1 MKIAKIK
8 WLIIFSMIASFFLVN
23 PLEAQTKPVTN
34 PNKLEIKASWV
45 AKKKKGTLTA
55 TRKDKAMYVSL
66 KSLAKFLDATYEP
79 DIEAGKGSFKLKN
92 GTIGFTQFSPYV
104 TISDKSYNIR
114 RDIIFYY
121 GDFYAPAASMTEII
135 GKLIPDEIAF
145 SENDLSLMIYP
156 SRYNVVDFTV
166 QQKLN
171 GLLIEIYLSEQL
183 KYDIVKTIDSW
194 MIVNIYDGKIDTA
207 AFSRRK
213 PASTIIE
220 TKAYQFE
227 KSAQV
232 SIRLRGTDFNY
243 VHKYKDDPPRIQ
255 IAVKGEAFGDTVLTY
270 TSPETLAAP
279 QKAQDTLIDVIVIDP
294 GHGGDD
300 NGAIGQS
307 KTKEKDVVLDIAKRL
322 RNILEDENFRVIL
335 TRDDDRFVPLGDRT
349 DIANEAE
356 ADLFISIHCNAA
368 PNKKATGTI
377 AFFLADAKTDQARAA
392 AALENSAIKFEK
404 GPKSKGEASDI
415 NFILS
420 DMIQNEYLKE
430 SADLADMIQKNIK
443 NKARIDSRGVDQ
455 AGFFVL
461 NKAYMPSVLVETA
474 FISNKNDEK
483 MLRDKDR
490 RQAIAEAISQSVLQF
505 KAKYEGM
512 K

>member
-1 MKIAKIK
+1 MNIDKLK
-8 WLIIFSMIASFFLVN
+8 WLAVLFLFVFCFSGTQSF
-23 PLEAQTKPVTN
+23 AQTKTTAN
-34 PNKLEIKASWV
+34 SGNIEIKESWI
-45 AKKKKGTLTA
+45 AKKKKSTIVA
-55 TRKDKAMYVSL
+55 TKKDKAVYISL
-66 KSLAKFLDATYEP
+66 KSLAKFLDAIYEP
-79 DIEAGKGSFKLKN
+79 NIETGKGTLKLKN
-92 GTIGFTQFSPYV
+92 GSILFNQFSPYV
-104 TISDKSYNIR
+104 LIGDKSYNIR
-114 RDIIFYY
+114 RDVIFYY
-121 GDFYAPAASMTEII
+121 GDFYAPAASLIEVVA
-135 GKLIPDEIAF
+135 KLIPDEVAF

-156 SRYNVVDFTV
+156 ARYNVVDLTI

-171 GLLIEIYLSEQL
+171 GLLIEIYLSQQL

-213 PASTIIE
+213 PASTVIE

-232 SIRLRGTDFNY
+232 SIRLRGANFSY

-255 IAVKGEAFGDTVLTY
+255 IAVKGDAFADTVLTY
-270 TSPETLAAP
+270 TPPETLTTPA
-279 QKAQDTLIDVIVIDP
+279 KSQDTLIDVIVIDP

-300 NGAIGQS
+300 NGAIGPS
-307 KTKEKDVVLDIAKRL
+307 KTKEKDIVLDIAKKL
-322 RNILEDENFRVIL
+322 RDILEENKFKVIL

-368 PNKKATGTI
+368 HNKNANGTI

-392 AALENSAIKFEK
+392 AALENSALKFESETKAK
-404 GPKSKGEASDI
+404 GGSNDI
-415 NFILS
+415 DFILS
-420 DMIQNEYLKE
+420 AMIQNEYLKE

-443 NKARIDSRGVDQ
+443 NRAKIDSRGVDQ

-461 NKAYMPSVLVETA
+461 NKAFMPAVLVETA
-474 FISNKNDEK
+474 FISNKMDEK
-483 MLRDKDR
+483 ILRDGKK
-490 RQAIAEAISQSVLQF
+490 RQSIAEAISESILQF

>member
-1 MKIAKIK
+1 MNIDKLK
-8 WLIIFSMIASFFLVN
+8 WLTVFSLLAFCLSVTPSL
-23 PLEAQTKPVTN
+23 AQTKHATTSG
-34 PNKLEIKASWV
+34 KIEIKASWI
-45 AKKKKGTLTA
+45 AKKKKSTIVA
-55 TRKDKAMYVSL
+55 TKKDKAVYISL

-79 DIEAGKGSFKLKN
+79 NIETGKGTFKLKN
-92 GTIGFTQFSPYV
+92 GMVSFTQFSPYV
-104 TISDKSYNIR
+104 TMGEKSYNIR
-114 RDIIFYY
+114 RDVIFYY
-121 GDFYAPAASMTEII
+121 GDFYTPAASMIEVIA
-135 GKLIPDEIAF
+135 KLIPEEIAF

-156 SRYNVVDFTV
+156 ARYNVVDFAV

-171 GLLIEIYLSEQL
+171 GLLIEIYLSQQL

-207 AFSRRK
+207 TFSRRK
-213 PASTIIE
+213 PASTVIE

-232 SIRLRGTDFNY
+232 SIRLRGASFSY

-255 IAVKGEAFGDTVLTY
+255 IAVKGDAFADTVLTY
-270 TSPETLAAP
+270 TAPETLAAP
-279 QKAQDTLIDVIVIDP
+279 EKVQDTLIDVIVIDP

-300 NGAIGQS
+300 NGAIGPS
-307 KTKEKDVVLDIAKRL
+307 KTKEKDIVLDISKKL
-322 RNILEDENFRVIL
+322 RDLLENENIKVIL
-335 TRDDDRFVPLGDRT
+335 TRDDDRLVPLGDRT
-349 DIANEAE
+349 EIANEAE
-356 ADLFISIHCNAA
+356 ADVFVSIHCNAA
-368 PNKKATGTI
+368 TNKKANGTI

-392 AALENSAIKFEK
+392 AALENSALKFETES
-404 GPKSKGEASDI
+404 KSRGEPNDI
-415 NFILS
+415 DFILS

-443 NKARIDSRGVDQ
+443 NKIKIDSRGVDQ

-461 NKAYMPSVLVETA
+461 NKAYMPAVLVETA
-474 FISNKNDEK
+474 FISNKTDEK
-483 MLRDKDR
+483 TLRDEKK
-490 RQAIAEAISQSVLQF
+490 RQNFAEAIFTSILQF